1 MKRILL
7 VAFLSCLCYTGFSQ
21 ALISLYGGGGCATSN
36 NYDIAP
42 SGGLELLL
50 PGHRGGRM
58 FIGADLFYQ
67 GYSQWAD
74 NEANSAKHGTGTAGT
89 IDRLLSSYVFLAPK
103 FSYGIGKKENWKVY
117 FDVGVGYNISG
128 FDSLRKWDHGYYTN
142 GYYTAYTSGIG
153 QYDSTLDKSSNINKL
168 VFRLGVGM
176 SEYWYIGHHYF
187 LSLTEDFGFLTTNL
201 TTTGTVS
208 DGSRTTYSRSGLR
221 PGYISLMI
229 GICHYKH

>member
-7 VAFLSCLCYTGFSQ
+7 LAFLCFLSFPGFSQ
-21 ALISLYGGGGCATSN
+21 AMIGVYGGGGCATSN
-36 NYDIAP
+36 NYDIVP
-42 SGGLELLL
+42 SGGIEMLVV
-50 PGHRGGRM
+50 GKRGGRM

-89 IDRLLSSYVFLAPK
+89 IDRVLASYVFLSPK
-103 FSYGIGKKENWKVY
+103 FSYGIGKKQNWKVF
-117 FDVGVGYNISG
+117 FDAGVGYNING

-142 GYYTAYTSGIG
+142 GYYTTYNSGVG
-153 QYDSTLDKSSNINKL
+153 HYDSTLDKTANINKL

-176 SEYWYIGHHYF
+176 TEYWYIGHHWF
-187 LSLTEDFGFLTTNL
+187 LTLTEDFGFLTTNL

-208 DGSRTTYSRSGLR
+208 DGSRTPYSRNGLR

-229 GICHYKH
+229 GITHFKN